1 MSRALLALIWF
12 TRAERVWRASQLARK
27 DNFLASWN
35 KTEAAV
41 DNYLGVCG
49 RIQTTCP
56 PRQMTDRSRRARNAA
71 GENPTRMLQSLI
83 LTAATSTRYR
93 VDNVARL
100 GVSDES
106 VLFQPGRPG
115 RSDY

>member
-41 DNYLGVCG
+41 DNY
-49 RIQTTCP
+49 
-56 PRQMTDRSRRARNAA
+56 
-71 GENPTRMLQSLI
+71 
-83 LTAATSTRYR
+83 
-93 VDNVARL
+93 
-100 GVSDES
+100 
-106 VLFQPGRPG
+106 
-115 RSDY
+115 